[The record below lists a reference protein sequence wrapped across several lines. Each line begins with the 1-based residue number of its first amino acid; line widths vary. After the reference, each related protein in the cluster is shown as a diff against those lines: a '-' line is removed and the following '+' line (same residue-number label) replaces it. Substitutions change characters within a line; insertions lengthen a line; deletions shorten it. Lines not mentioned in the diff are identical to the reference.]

1 MKISKKQLDTLNEI
15 LLHNNLINQILQK
28 TFQQKG
34 QAFLVGGAVRDL
46 LLELPIKDFDI
57 EIHNLRSEQLESILR
72 LFGSVSLVGKFFGV
86 FRLHGLDIDWS
97 LPRADSIGRKP
108 KVVIDPSMNFKE
120 ALRRRDVTINSMGI
134 DLANFELMDPFNGFN
149 DLQDKVLRATDKN
162 LFVEDPLRFYRVMQF
177 VGRFCME
184 PDNELNEICSKMDIS
199 GVSRERIEEEFKKL
213 FLKSKKPSLAINWL
227 RKIGRL
233 EGILPELYACIG
245 VTQEPKWHPEGDVY
259 EHTMQSIDAAANLE
273 YSSEFE
279 RLVLMWA
286 ALCHDLGKNGTTKL
300 IDDKYTS
307 YGHEH
312 VSAKLAYKLLSRI
325 TYNKD
330 LIDAVCT
337 LVKYHM
343 QPGQL
348 VSQNA
353 KISAYKRLANKL
365 GHNVNM
371 AMLSKLFL
379 SDRLARNPIK
389 GQPLNEKNL
398 DVEKFLKKAQ
408 DLDILH
414 HPEVPVLSGKD
425 LLGIIEPG
433 IQMGKIL
440 KKAYEIQI
448 EDGIKNKDEL
458 KNKVLENFKSNMN

>member
-1 MKISKKQLDTLNEI
+1 MKISKKHLDTLNEI
-15 LLHNNLINQILQK
+15 LLHNNLVTQILK
-28 TFQQKG
+28 KIFQQNG
-34 QAFLVGGAVRDL
+34 QAFLVGGGVRDL
-46 LLELPIKDFDI
+46 FLELPIKDLDI
-57 EIHNLRSEQLESILR
+57 EVHNLSSEQLETILKS
-72 LFGSVSLVGKFFGV
+72 FGPVSLVGKFFGV

-97 LPRADSIGRKP
+97 LPRADSSGRKP
-108 KVVIDPSMNFKE
+108 KVLIDPLMDLKE
-120 ALRRRDVTINSMGI
+120 AFRRRDVTINSMGI
-134 DLANFELMDPFNGFN
+134 DLANFELVDPFNGLH
-149 DLQDKVLRATDKN
+149 DLQNKILRATDKN

-177 VGRFCME
+177 IGRFCME
-184 PDNELNEICSKMDIS
+184 PDNELNEICARMDIS

-213 FLKSKKPSLAINWL
+213 FLKSQKPSLAINWL

-233 EGILPELYACIG
+233 EEILPELYLCIG
-245 VTQEPKWHPEGDVY
+245 IPQEPKWHPEGDVY
-259 EHTMQSIDAAANLE
+259 EHTMQSIDAAANIE

-279 RLVLMWA
+279 RLILIWA

-300 IDDKYTS
+300 VDGKHTS
-307 YGHEH
+307 YGHELI
-312 VSAKLAYKLLSRI
+312 SAKLAYELLGRI

-330 LIDAVCT
+330 LIDSVCV

-414 HPEVPVLSGKD
+414 HPEAPVLSGKD
-425 LLGIIEPG
+425 LLGIVEPG